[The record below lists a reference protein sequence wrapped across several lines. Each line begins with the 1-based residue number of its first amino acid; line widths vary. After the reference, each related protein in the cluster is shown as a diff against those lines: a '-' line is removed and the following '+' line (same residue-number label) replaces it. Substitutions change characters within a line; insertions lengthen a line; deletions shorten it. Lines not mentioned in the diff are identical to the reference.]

1 MSSRLQNS
9 QQERTHNNNLPATQ
23 SRHNPTTQDE
33 QADQYEINQE
43 TSDH

>member
-9 QQERTHNNNLPATQ
+9 RQERTQNNNLPATQ
-23 SRHNPTTQDE
+23 SHHNPTTQDE

-43 TSDH
+43 NSDH